1 MDFSPAIVFD
11 EEDRAREER
20 VEAEKGEKKPW
31 LKRIQYV
38 VFG

>member
-20 VEAEKGEKKPW
+20 VEEKGEKKPW
-31 LKRIQYV
+31 LKRMQYV